1 MKQRKDIERKIDEA
15 MNSLDSV
22 KRAAPQSF
30 FYTRLMARINKSEHS
45 WSGVAAGFISR
56 PVFALATIFVILFVN
71 GWILYKNNSD
81 IITSDNNAQTII
93 NTDLPDE
100 YNLAVSTTIYN
111 YETP

>member
-1 MKQRKDIERKIDEA
+1 MKHTKAIKRRIDEA
-15 MNSLDSV
+15 MNSLDNV
-22 KRAAPQSF
+22 KRAQPQSF
-30 FYTRLMARINKSEHS
+30 FYTRLMARINKVEHS

-56 PVFALATIFVILFVN
+56 PAFALATIFVILFVN
-71 GWILYKNNSD
+71 GWILYKNND
-81 IITSDNNAQTII
+81 IITSDSNTQTLI